1 MIRGS
6 ATQNSKRE
14 DEGDNKKG
22 KEAKEESERR
32 IKRCKAKACKHQ
44 RGGRRVRK
52 EENKTK
58 QKEEE

>member
-1 MIRGS
+1 MVHRIV
-6 ATQNSKRE
+6 RE
-14 DEGDNKKG
+14 KTKETIKKG